1 MDPRVRRSRE
11 KVLAA
16 ALELLADGGY
26 TAATV
31 EAVSARSGVAK
42 TTVYRQWP
50 HRAAL
55 VVSAL
60 QSLGPPPPAPRLAAA
75 AGTDPA
81 VARAAV
87 VDAVRGV
94 LLGLVTG
101 LRGGLWAGLLPVLV
115 GAAEGDVQLRAEITA
130 LVAARRSPLVD
141 LLREARAA
149 GVVAGCPR
157 EQDLE
162 GLADLLEAP
171 LYYRRYFAG
180 GALDEAAVDAAV
192 AAALTPHLP

>member
-16 ALELLADGGY
+16 ALELLGEGGY
-26 TAATV
+26 AAATV

-60 QSLGPPPPAPRLAAA
+60 QTLGPPPPAPRLAAA
-75 AGTDPA
+75 AGADPA
-81 VARAAV
+81 AAGKAV
-87 VDAVRGV
+87 MDGVRGL

-101 LRGGLWAGLLPVLV
+101 LRVGMWAGQLPVLV
-115 GAAEGDVQLRAEITA
+115 GAAEGDPQL
-130 LVAARRSPLVD
+130 
-141 LLREARAA
+141 
-149 GVVAGCPR
+149 
-157 EQDLE
+157 
-162 GLADLLEAP
+162 
-171 LYYRRYFAG
+171 
-180 GALDEAAVDAAV
+180 
-192 AAALTPHLP
+192 